1 MHDVSETQLVSC
13 SDIFPGKACALVAHP
28 KLWRCSKAA
37 VFLPLLHSR
46 GSRTF
51 SSSKHT
57 RAIEPHDKEKKAKL
71 LLYFPQFPQY
81 LEDNALQPGIMTKK
95 YLLCSCKCIYY
106 SRPTTLTWQC
116 VQRDNFRWRERWPLR
131 MLKACTRDRKQN
143 LIWCFLWILSEWT
156 SRVEEVDP
164 RR

>member
-1 MHDVSETQLVSC
+1 MCQKPNWFHAPIYFQ
-13 SDIFPGKACALVAHP
+13 GKHVH
-28 KLWRCSKAA
+28 
-37 VFLPLLHSR
+37 LLHIPSSGAAAR
-46 GSRTF
+46 PQSF
-51 SSSKHT
+51 SHYYIHEDPAHFPPLSTRELSSPMIK
-57 RAIEPHDKEKKAKL
+57 RKK
-71 LLYFPQFPQY
+71 PNCRCISPNFPQY

-95 YLLCSCKCIYY
+95 DLLCSCKCIYY

-131 MLKACTRDRKQN
+131 MLKVCTRDRKQN